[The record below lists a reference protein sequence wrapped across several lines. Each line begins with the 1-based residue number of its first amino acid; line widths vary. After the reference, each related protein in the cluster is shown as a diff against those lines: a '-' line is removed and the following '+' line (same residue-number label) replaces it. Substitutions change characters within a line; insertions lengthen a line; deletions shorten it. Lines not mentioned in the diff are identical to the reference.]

1 MAENEIDIAAPREQV
16 FAILANPDRYAEWVL
31 GTARVRDADSTWP
44 APGSHLHH
52 SVGAG
57 PVTVD
62 DSTEVLACEE
72 PERLVLLAHIGP
84 LGSFRVELVLS
95 AEGGATHVTMHEEP
109 VSGVSELAGP
119 ASEALIKLRNS
130 LSLGRLKELAE
141 A

>member
-1 MAENEIDIAAPREQV
+1 MAENEVDISATREQV
-16 FAILANPDRYAEWVL
+16 FAILASPERYAEWVL

-44 APGSHLHH
+44 KPGSQLHH

-62 DSTEVLACEE
+62 DSTEVLECEE

-84 LGSFRVELVLS
+84 LGSFRVELELR
-95 AEGGATHVTMHEEP
+95 AEGAATHVTMREHP
-109 VSGVSELAGP
+109 VSGVSKLGGP
-119 ASEALIKLRNS
+119 ATGAAIALRNS
-130 LSLGRLKELAE
+130 LSLERLKELAE

>member
-1 MAENEIDIAAPREQV
+1 MAENEIDISATREQV

-31 GTARVRDADSTWP
+31 GTARVRGADSTWP
-44 APGSHLHH
+44 EPGSHLHH

-62 DSTEVLACEE
+62 DSTEVLECEE

-84 LGSFRVELVLS
+84 VGSFRVELVLR
-95 AEGGATHVTMHEEP
+95 AEGAATHVTMHEHP
-109 VSGVSELAGP
+109 VSGVSKLGGP
-119 ASEALIKLRNS
+119 ATGAAIGVRNS
-130 LSLGRLKELAE
+130 LSLERLKELAE